1 MGQPDYQAS
10 QLMAAAQGKPS
21 DDLNTHG
28 GRWTQEEHKKFIKG
42 LKIFGKDWI

>member
-1 MGQPDYQAS
+1 MQKVPSTKPKIDYNENLDA
-10 QLMAAAQGKPS
+10 
-21 DDLNTHG
+21 HG

>member
-1 MGQPDYQAS
+1 MGQQDNQAS
-10 QLMAAAQGKPS
+10 LLMAAVQGKPS